1 MNNRQRAVLLAAVV
15 IVTIMLLF
23 PPWYTMGGHGRTH
36 AFYRGYHFLNAPPG
50 GASRI
55 DYPRY
60 LAAIA
65 FVCFV
70 AALAWLELQ
79 DRRTINTG

>member
-23 PPWYTMGGHGRTH
+23 PPWYTMGGEDH
-36 AFYRGYHFLNAPPG
+36 AKKYCRGYHFLNTPPG

-60 LAAIA
+60 LGAIA
-65 FVCFV
+65 LVCFV

-79 DRRTINTG
+79 DRRTISTD

>member
-15 IVTIMLLF
+15 FVTIMLLF
-23 PPWYTMGGHGRTH
+23 PPWYTIGGKDDDRT
-36 AFYRGYHFLNAPPG
+36 FYRGYHFLNAPPG

-60 LAAIA
+60 LSAIA
-65 FVCFV
+65 LACFV
-70 AALAWLELQ
+70 AALAFLELQ
-79 DRRTINTG
+79 NRSGRAR